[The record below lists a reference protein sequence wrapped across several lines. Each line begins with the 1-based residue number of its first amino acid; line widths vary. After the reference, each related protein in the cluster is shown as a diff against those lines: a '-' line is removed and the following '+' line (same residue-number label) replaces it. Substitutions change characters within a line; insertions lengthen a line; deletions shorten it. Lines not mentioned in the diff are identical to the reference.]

1 MIRLRTLNLR
11 RGFTLL
17 ELMLAILLGTIIVFS
32 AGGVFALLNNA
43 SRHQE
48 ARLARTQE
56 MAVARSTIANALNSL
71 VMAPVQPGP
80 QDAVTKEIEDYVRQ
94 AMIEEKEGA
103 FTADTDVT
111 DSRFLLQPDITMIGP
126 DGLPTQMLRVTV
138 RSAPIVGGLT
148 EVGVIDGTYLSEV
161 EIKSLLDRGQRV
173 SGYGEGVLGPASTG
187 MYADGTYADG
197 VYRSNSSMS
206 GGMAQGMSGSRT
218 GKDADPRSPKEKR
231 AAKKAAKE
239 ADAAALGL
247 GASDPAAGGEAAPGA
262 PQVLP
267 VGAAADAPRAPGF
280 RGVFELR
287 PDSESSLLANKVVD
301 PTEPETWSLWWREI
315 PPDVDPA
322 TSTPVVGGD
331 EEGADA
337 ELLALERQS
346 RSEGREIRLIS
357 RLTWAEW
364 RVSQENQMVRKAN
377 AKTYEKLPAYVE
389 FSFKTIDGRD
399 EHWMF
404 DVSWTSGQ
412 EPGTIVRN
420 YSDPLLG
427 GGGVDVASII
437 NDAINRAKAQDG
449 KGGGDGDTPTTIATG
464 PNGSGKPGT
473 NGQNGTNGNGTQVAT
488 GNGNGQN
495 GNGTNNWNGTEQYKN
510 PGLPEDLW
518 QRILQMERQRNP
530 GNTKAR

>member
-1 MIRLRTLNLR
+1 MIRSRTLKLR

-17 ELMLAILLGTIIVFS
+17 ELMLAILLGAIIVFS
-32 AGGVFALLNNA
+32 TVGIFALLEKAN
-43 SRHQE
+43 RHQE
-48 ARLARTQE
+48 ARLERTQE
-56 MAVARSTIANALNSL
+56 LAVARGTINNALSSL

-94 AMIEEKEGA
+94 AMIEEKEGSY
-103 FTADTDVT
+103 TADTDVT

-126 DGLPTQMLRVTV
+126 DGLPTQLLRVTV

-148 EVGVIDGTYLSEV
+148 EVGVVDGTYLSEA

-173 SGYGEGVLGPASTG
+173 SGYGEGVLGPAATG
-187 MYADGTYADG
+187 MYA
-197 VYRSNSSMS
+197 
-206 GGMAQGMSGSRT
+206 GGMYGNANGMTGGMSGSRSAAEVDT
-218 GKDADPRSPKEKR
+218 RSPKEKR

-247 GASDPAAGGEAAPGA
+247 GTGDAAAGGAAGVGGAPGVPGA

-267 VGAAADAPRAPGF
+267 VAATTEAPRAPGF

-287 PDSESSLLANKVVD
+287 PDSETALLANKGVD

-322 TSTPVVGGD
+322 TSTPAVDGD
-331 EEGADA
+331 DDADA

-357 RLTWAEW
+357 GLTWAEW

-404 DVSWTSGQ
+404 DVAWTSGQ
-412 EPGTIVRN
+412 EPGTIVQN
-420 YSDPLLG
+420 YADPLLG
-427 GGGVDVASII
+427 GGGIDVASII
-437 NDAINRAKAQDG
+437 NDAINRAKAQEG
-449 KGGGDGDTPTTIATG
+449 KGGGDGETPTTIATG

-473 NGQNGTNGNGTQVAT
+473 NGQNGTTGNGTQVAT

-530 GNTKAR
+530 GNSKAR